1 MIKILHLLLKVSVV
15 QFLCC
20 VYASTAF
27 HPPASQPS
35 LSPVYT
41 SMASFSPGIQ
51 MSRGQVHN
59 KLIIALIISSSSL
72 GLIVF
77 CCLCFWAVYRSK
89 QFPKPTKNSES
100 GISLPK
106 KGFVQSFDYKTLEK
120 ATCGFKDSNLIGRG
134 GFGFVYK
141 ACLDNHTLAAVKK
154 IENVS
159 QEAKREFQNE
169 VDLLSKIH
177 HPNIISLLG
186 HTSEISSSFIVYE
199 LMEKG
204 SLDAQLHG
212 PSRGSALTWHMRMKI
227 ALDTAR
233 GVEYL
238 HERCRPPVIHR
249 DIKSSNILLDSS
261 FNAKISDF
269 GLAVTNGMHGKNNIK
284 LSGTLGYVAPEYLLD
299 GKLTDKSDVYSFG
312 VVLLELLL
320 GRRPVEK
327 LSSVQCQSLVT
338 WAMPQ
343 LTDRSKLPKIV
354 DPVIKDTMDHK
365 HLYQVAAVAV
375 LCVQPEPSYRPLITD
390 VLHSL
395 VPLVPVELGGTL
407 RLVIDSMASS
417 MLSLGSTSLL
427 PRVINKDKLKLGTS
441 GSNPFLKAKSF
452 SRVTMSV
459 TVKPSRFEGITMAP
473 PDPILGVSEAFKADT
488 NELKL
493 NLGVGAYRTE
503 ELQPYVL
510 NVVKKAE
517 NLMLERGD
525 NKEYL
530 PIEGLA
536 AFNKATAELLFGAGH
551 PVIKEQKVATIQGL
565 SGTGSLR
572 LAAALIERY
581 FPGAKVL
588 ISAPTWGN
596 HKNIF
601 NDAKVPWSEY
611 RYYDPKT
618 IGLDFEGMIADIK
631 EAPEGSFI
639 LLHGCAH
646 NPTGIDPT
654 PEQWVKIADVIQ
666 EKNHIPFF
674 DVAYQGF
681 ASGSLDEDAASVR
694 LFAERGMEFFVAQ
707 SYSKNLGL
715 YAERIG
721 AINVVCSSADAAT
734 RVKSQLKRIARP
746 MYSNPPVHGARIVAN
761 VVGDA
766 AMFNEWKAEME
777 MMAGRIKTVR
787 QQLYDSLVS
796 KDKSGKDWSF
806 ILKQIGMFS
815 FTGLNKAQSDNMTD
829 KWHVYMT
836 KDGRISLAGLSMA
849 KCEYLADAIID
860 SYHNALLYW
869 ETPIE
874 L

>member
-1 MIKILHLLLKVSVV
+1 MRKILPLLLKVLVI
-15 QFLCC
+15 QFLCS
-20 VYASTAF
+20 VYACTAS

-41 SMASFSPGIQ
+41 SMASFSP
-51 MSRGQVHN
+51 
-59 KLIIALIISSSSL
+59 
-72 GLIVF
+72 
-77 CCLCFWAVYRSK
+77 
-89 QFPKPTKNSES
+89 ES

-106 KGFVQSFDYKTLEK
+106 KGFMQSFDYKTLEK
-120 ATCGFKDSNLIGRG
+120 ATGGFKDSNLIGRG

-204 SLDAQLHG
+204 SLEAQLHG

-395 VPLVPVELGGTL
+395 VPLVPNFWGANVGTKVSQG
-407 RLVIDSMASS
+407 LVIDSMASS

-427 PRVINKDKLKLGTS
+427 PREINKDKLKLGTS
-441 GSNPFLKAKSF
+441 GSNPFLKAKCF

-459 TVKPSRFEGITMAP
+459 AVKPSRFEGITMAP

-815 FTGLNKAQSDNMTD
+815 FTGLNKAQSDNMTN

-869 ETPIE
+869 EIPIE